1 MMCFLKSISM
11 KVIYSLAFI
20 VFFYLIFPH
29 KIRSGEWELIRSS
42 NNINV
47 YSRSIENQNYKEL
60 RAVTAFNAPLP
71 NVVAM
76 IKDVDFYPQW
86 VYRCSEARILK
97 TVSETEFY
105 YYHVTSLPWPF
116 KDRDLIVHVML
127 NYNKKDGS
135 VSAQLNSAP
144 GFIAENMEFVRV
156 KVFKAS
162 WKIYPL
168 AENQARVMH
177 DIFVDAGVGL
187 PGWIVNRASHE
198 GPYQTIKKMREFS
211 IKDRFAHKNFDFLS

>member
-1 MMCFLKSISM
+1 M
-11 KVIYSLAFI
+11 KTIYSLGFI
-20 VFFYLIFPH
+20 IFFYLIFPH

-42 NNINV
+42 SNINV
-47 YSRSIENQNYKEL
+47 YSRSVENESYKEL
-60 RAVTAFNAPLP
+60 RAVTAFNAPLS

-76 IKDVDFYPQW
+76 IKDVEYYPQW
-86 VYRCSEARILK
+86 VYRCSEARIFR

-116 KDRDLIVHVML
+116 KDRDLVVHVIL
-127 NYNKKDGS
+127 IYNKTDGS
-135 VSAQLNSAP
+135 VTAELNSTP
-144 GFIAENMEFVRV
+144 GFIPENTDYVRV

-162 WKIYPL
+162 WRINPL
-168 AENQARVMH
+168 EGNQARVMH

-211 IKDRFAHKNFDFLS
+211 IKERFSRRNFDFLF